1 MRARAHSHKED
12 SPPASPRSR
21 NERDQAAPVRELIP
35 PPEPPK
41 RMHDTGDT
49 KRELSKLERNLRRFE
64 EERRR
69 FEMEKQRFDE
79 EKRELDRLRNRR
91 LEEFERRRAAQK
103 KEEQRQSDDVHQK
116 LYTILRVIED
126 SKHQLP
132 SILKS
137 DSFGKSETTT
147 STEDEALLH
156 AAPPQPP
163 PRYGRRDEMHGG
175 DDFAD
180 SVTGGESVGDDYE
193 SSTAMSSSSREGDF
207 DDDEDE
213 IVTGSVISVNKLNG
227 GSQHVPKVVI
237 QSNGSTVAESVVP
250 AVSIAETVVVTTT
263 PPPVKQSFLGR
274 LFRRKPQPQPPPVKP
289 PRVLPQPSIGPVS
302 MKRFIFIES
311 RIIWNRLVA
320 DHPDEWA
327 ATMRQRNRCIADL
340 VILTIFCG
348 LGGMTFR
355 FVEGSFENFY
365 KCGVRRVK
373 RDFVDNL
380 WHTSHNL
387 RFDSDATLIE

>member
-1 MRARAHSHKED
+1 
-12 SPPASPRSR
+12 
-21 NERDQAAPVRELIP
+21 
-35 PPEPPK
+35 
-41 RMHDTGDT
+41 MHDTEDT

-69 FEMEKQRFDE
+69 FEVEKLRFDE

-91 LEEFERRRAAQK
+91 LEEFERRRAEKREA
-103 KEEQRQSDDVHQK
+103 EQRQADDVHQK

-137 DSFGKSETTT
+137 DSFTKSETTTT
-147 STEDEALLH
+147 STEDETMLLSSLRH
-156 AAPPQPP
+156 PKVP
-163 PRYGRRDEMHGG
+163 PRYGRRA
-175 DDFAD
+175 DDVLEFPE
-180 SVTGGESVGDDYE
+180 SVTGGESVGEDYE
-193 SSTAMSSSSREGDF
+193 SSTAMSSSSRDGDF
-207 DDDEDE
+207 DDEDE
-213 IVTGSVISVNKLNG
+213 IVASTEATVVPSKDING
-227 GSQHVPKVVI
+227 GPATHVVT
-237 QSNGSTVAESVVP
+237 QSSNGAAVKDPVSNVVAAVPVV
-250 AVSIAETVVVTTT
+250 A
-263 PPPVKQSFLGR
+263 VKQSWLGR
-274 LFRRKPQPQPPPVKP
+274 LFRRGGTQTPLVLVKNPVP
-289 PRVLPQPSIGPVS
+289 ACQPSIGPVS
-302 MKRFIFIES
+302 MKRFIFVES
-311 RIIWNRLVA
+311 RLIWNRLVA

-340 VILTIFCG
+340 VILSIFCG
-348 LGGMTFR
+348 LGGMVFR

-387 RFDSDATLIE
+387 RFDP